1 MLISYVDCM
10 KLVGIIVIALIITK
24 AIKMIIESFFIKGN
38 NNAQMMMLPPK
49 PKMVDILTELDMLIQ
64 IECVGLIDLPQNVKN
79 IPLITDFR
87 EIQMELIH
95 NVLEALSTS
104 FWMECNRVGLKREYI
119 ITYTTRRANEEILK
133 FIKKYNYDLT
143 KVKPDFFALIDR
155 EKTMRDN
162 FNKQQ

>member
-1 MLISYVDCM
+1 MLTNTDYF
-10 KLVGIIVIALIITK
+10 KLFFVIIFAILICKGINILIQIT
-24 AIKMIIESFFIKGN
+24 MNKGSN
-38 NNAQMMMLPPK
+38 QTLLLPPK

-95 NVLEALSTS
+95 NVLEALSS
-104 FWMECNRVGLKREYI
+104 NFWMECNRCGLKRDYI

-143 KVKPDFFALIDR
+143 KIKPDFFALLDR
-155 EKTMRDN
+155 EKTMRE
-162 FNKQQ
+162 Q

>member
-1 MLISYVDCM
+1 MFITYTDCM
-10 KLVGIIVIALIITK
+10 KLVVVIVISLLAVKGIT
-24 AIKMIIESFFIKGN
+24 MLVNFFLTKGN
-38 NNAQMMMLPPK
+38 NNAQMMLIPPK
-49 PKMVDILTELDMLIQ
+49 PKMVDVLTELDMLIQ
-64 IECVGLIDLPQNVKN
+64 IECVGLIDLPQNIKS

-87 EIQMELIH
+87 EVQMELIH

-119 ITYTTRRANEEILK
+119 ITYTTRRANEEILR

-155 EKTMRDN
+155 ERTMRE
-162 FNKQQ
+162 NKNVEK